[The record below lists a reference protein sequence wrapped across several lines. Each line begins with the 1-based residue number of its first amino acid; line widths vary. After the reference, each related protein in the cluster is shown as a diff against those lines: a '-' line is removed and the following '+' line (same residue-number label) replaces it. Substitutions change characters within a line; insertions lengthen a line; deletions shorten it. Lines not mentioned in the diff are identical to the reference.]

1 MYTPKLFISCP
12 MKGLTDEMIKANR
25 EKMRKIAEIAFDR
38 KFEVIPSYIIPAG
51 EVPEGAMTPIWCLG
65 RSIQLMSEADYY
77 IGVNAFY
84 DRDYHHG
91 CEIENN
97 IAHNY
102 GLKSYFVDSSILA
115 LPKKEIHYETLA
127 TK

>member
-25 EKMRKIAEIAFDR
+25 EKMRKIAEIVFD
-38 KFEVIPSYIIPAG
+38 KKLEVIPSYIIPAG
-51 EVPEGAMTPIWCLG
+51 EVPEGAMTPMWCLG

-84 DRDYHHG
+84 HCDCHG

-97 IAHNY
+97 VAQYY
-102 GLKSYFVDSSILA
+102 GLRTYYIDLNILA
-115 LPKKEIHYETLA
+115 LPKREKIAHVTDD
-127 TK
+127 K

>member
-25 EKMRKIAEIAFDR
+25 EKMHKIAEIVFD
-38 KFEVIPSYIIPAG
+38 KKLEVIPSYIIPAG
-51 EVPEGAMTPIWCLG
+51 EVPEGAMTPLWCLG
-65 RSIQLMSEADYY
+65 RSIQMMSEADYY

-84 DRDYHHG
+84 RSSHNG

-97 IAHNY
+97 VAHMY
-102 GLKSYFVDSSILA
+102 GIKSYFIEESVLS
-115 LPKKEIHYETLA
+115 LPKEEIVYENVRF
-127 TK
+127 K